1 MQDMMAK
8 LVDLPLARMFVLT
21 GIVFL
26 LVAVLGRI
34 EGKIEPGNVGRAGA
48 SIIGVLLMAMGLAMY
63 FLDGDAVRDAL
74 RDEATRSFAPH
85 ANPFVAKQVRREIA
99 LGAPVADT
107 RAAPPPLPI
116 TAVAGTYGRNCG
128 APTGNVTSAL
138 AHSCDGRST
147 CNVAIDASPADGAAS
162 GCAKDYA
169 VEWKCGSGPGI
180 YTVTVPAGAARGASV
195 TLACP
200 S

>member
-34 EGKIEPGNVGRAGA
+34 DGKIEPGNVGRAGA
-48 SIIGVLLMAMGLAMY
+48 SVIGVLLMAMGLAMY
-63 FLDGDAVRDAL
+63 FLDGDAL

-85 ANPFVAKQVRREIA
+85 ANPFAAKLVSRELA
-99 LGAPVADT
+99 LGAPAGVT
-107 RAAPPPLPI
+107 QVAPPRLPI
-116 TAVAGTYGRNCG
+116 TVLAGTYGRNCG
-128 APTGNVTSAL
+128 AASGNVTPAL
-138 AHSCDGRST
+138 AHSCDGRSA
-147 CNVAIDASPADGAAS
+147 CDISIDSSFTNGPVS
-162 GCAKDYA
+162 GCEGDYV
-169 VEWKCGSGPGI
+169 VEWKCGSGPGV
-180 YTVTVPAGAARGASV
+180 YTATVPAGAARGASV